1 VLTMQDELVAPLL
14 VEDRLHQ
21 AEVRLLYQAVP
32 RSPSP
37 FVHLIAATG
46 HLLVATGA
54 RLESLARRS
63 RTGRTWMLSA
73 DLCPD
78 CGA

>member
-14 VEDRLHQ
+14 VQDRLHRV
-21 AEVRLLYQAVP
+21 ELRLLSRAVP
-32 RSPSP
+32 HPP
-37 FVHLIAATG
+37 DLLTHLLGAIG
-46 HLLVATGA
+46 HLLVAAGA
-54 RLESLARRS
+54 RLESLARAS
-63 RTGRTWMLSA
+63 RTGRTWLLTA